1 MASVFLRIIIWL
13 SEFIMPEKGMIFPV
27 ALVFP
32 YERQIAGA
40 YLRLLPAFSYP
51 ALSRVS
57 PVLLLPDSIM
67 EAGCW

>member
-1 MASVFLRIIIWL
+1 
-13 SEFIMPEKGMIFPV
+13 MPEKGMIFPM

-51 ALSRVS
+51 ALSRIS
-57 PVLLLPDSIM
+57 PALFLPDSIM